1 MAMVYSCA
9 LHQKEDGAGLCNIAF
24 MLGCRKYTIG
34 SFPENSLKDARA
46 QNMALRAAI
55 QTGQDPQTEKR
66 ASRSPSSTN
75 VQDCFEEYLRDHL
88 KRHLK
93 SWPEYE
99 RAMRKDVLPY
109 VGTIELAELDKAAIR
124 AVIRRI
130 TERGKMVLANR
141 VLQYISKMLT
151 WAVGV
156 GYLGIN
162 PASDIPKPAK
172 ERPRER
178 VLAI

>member
-1 MAMVYSCA
+1 MGKRSWSLQYRYHGAM
-9 LHQKEDGAGLCNIAF
+9 
-24 MLGCRKYTIG
+24 RKYTIG
-34 SFPENSLKDARA
+34 TYPEISLKEARA
-46 QNMALRAAI
+46 KNTALRATI
-55 QTGQDPQTEKR
+55 QAGHDPQADKKAAR
-66 ASRSPSSTN
+66 PPSSTN
-75 VQDCFEEYLRDHL
+75 VQECFEEYLRDHL

-109 VGTIELAELDKAAIR
+109 VGETELAELDKATIR

-130 TERGKMVLANR
+130 TARGRMVLANR
-141 VLQYISKMLT
+141 VLQYISRMLT

-156 GYLGIN
+156 GYISTN

-172 ERPRER
+172 EQARER
-178 VLAI
+178 VLTMDEV